1 MPSLTLIE
9 TERGEQPTLA
19 PPTSPTRACILDQ
32 KFHFSPF
39 SCRLFFFFET
49 AGGSE
54 VKDSKG
60 KTFVV
65 LNCYDLLYVM
75 DKHNPE
81 ESAVHTV
88 SFGGICPTCHAG
100 QQVSSYPF
108 SRLELQRLLAFC

>member
-1 MPSLTLIE
+1 MLL
-9 TERGEQPTLA
+9 L
-19 PPTSPTRACILDQ
+19 
-32 KFHFSPF
+32 
-39 SCRLFFFFET
+39 LFFVFEA

-54 VKDSKG
+54 VNDSKG